1 MRLVRIPCLCQTPCL
16 PSSCGA
22 STGSSPLHIKAAH
35 SLAGALHEAGVNLVY
50 GGGTVGLMGEIARTL
65 VALAGPDS
73 VHGIIPE
80 PLVKSE
86 NADPSSPLGHC
97 ITESIYGR
105 TTIVEDMHT
114 RKRLMVEEV
123 IRGGPGGGFVALSGG
138 YGTFEELMEITTWN
152 QLGIHSM
159 PIVAFSVDQYWSAL
173 MSWVRAAVGKGFV
186 KEANADIIREAHNA
200 EEVMRC
206 LASHQISKG
215 RQNLAWAMSKL

>member
-1 MRLVRIPCLCQTPCL
+1 MHI
-16 PSSCGA
+16 GA
-22 STGSSPLHIKAAH
+22 AR
-35 SLAGALHEAGVNLVY
+35 SLARALHRASVNLVY

-65 VALAGPDS
+65 VTLAGPNS

-80 PLVKSE
+80 PLVKFE

-152 QLGIHSM
+152 QLGIHNM
-159 PIVAFSVDQYWSAL
+159 PIVVYSVDHYWSAL
-173 MSWVRAAVGKGFV
+173 MSWIRSAVGKGFV
-186 KEANADIIREAHNA
+186 EEANADIIREAHNA
-200 EEVMRC
+200 EEVMSC
-206 LASHQISKG
+206 LASYQKAGG